1 MKIFH
6 NIYLFIYIIHSQF
19 IFLMVVGFDVA
30 LESFSSDYSI
40 FNPYLGIQSKQNH
53 VKILEIWQG
62 TI

>member
-1 MKIFH
+1 
-6 NIYLFIYIIHSQF
+6 
-19 IFLMVVGFDVA
+19 MVVGFDVA